1 MQIRVVNKN
10 MFLKLMQKLAK
21 NMNDHRII
29 LVHVYGIN
37 CLKIVK
43 NRRTFMCSKTRY
55 QDFIN
60 VIMRIMCDPFDYH
73 YASMILYEYIPLI
86 TVM

>member
-1 MQIRVVNKN
+1 

-37 CLKIVK
+37 CLIIDR

-60 VIMRIMCDPFDYH
+60 VIMKNMCDPFDYR
-73 YASMILYEYIPLI
+73 YASMKLYGHISLI
-86 TVM
+86 TIM